1 MIKRLFLA
9 LLLSL
14 SPLLL
19 TQSAYAEEMAVASQA
34 EPVNINKAD
43 AQTLAG
49 SLVGVGLA
57 RAEEIVRYCE
67 AYGPFYSV
75 DDLLE
80 VRGIGRTTLDKNRD
94 RITLE

>member
-9 LLLSL
+9 LLLSF
-14 SPLLL
+14 SPALL
-19 TQSAYAEEMAVASQA
+19 TQGVHAQEMAAASQA

-43 AQTLAG
+43 AQTLAD
-49 SLVGVGLA
+49 SLLGVGLA
-57 RAEEIVRYCE
+57 RAEEIVRYRE
-67 AYGPFYSV
+67 AYGPFFSV

-80 VRGIGRTTLDKNRD
+80 VRGIGRSTLDKNRD